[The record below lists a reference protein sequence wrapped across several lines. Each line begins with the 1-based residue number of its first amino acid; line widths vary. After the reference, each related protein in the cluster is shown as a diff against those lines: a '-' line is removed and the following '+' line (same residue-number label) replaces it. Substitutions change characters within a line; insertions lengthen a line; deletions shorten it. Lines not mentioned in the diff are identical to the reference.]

1 MNGLLVSLLVGGI
14 AGWLAGQAMKG
25 GGYGVVVNILLGI
38 VGAVVGQFV
47 FGLLGIAAYGLIGNI
62 IVAFFG
68 AVIVI
73 AVARAVSGRSPV

>member
-1 MNGLLVSLLVGGI
+1 MNGLLVALLVGGI
-14 AGWLAGQAMKG
+14 AGWLAGQVMKG
-25 GGYGVVVNILLGI
+25 DGYGVVVNILLGI

-47 FGLLGIAAYGLIGNI
+47 FGLLGIAAYGLIGSI

-73 AVARAVSGRSPV
+73 AVARAVSGRSPA